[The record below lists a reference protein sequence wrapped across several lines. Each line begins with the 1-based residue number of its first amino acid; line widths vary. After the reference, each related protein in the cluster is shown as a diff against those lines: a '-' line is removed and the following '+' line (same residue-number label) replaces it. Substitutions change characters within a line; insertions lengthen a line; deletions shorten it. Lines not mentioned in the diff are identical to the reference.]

1 MNRTDSLIT
10 TALTNIND
18 NLAAANHNGFL
29 GVSWDILL
37 PAIISIGVF
46 ILGYFI
52 TGLQARR
59 KAQKSRNLVRDTIV
73 TWADANFETLDK
85 YVQSIKDLAERI
97 GDTDNIGPELFSI
110 QHLTIDVLA
119 QFGIDR
125 LTDALVSGLSD
136 KVDKAEKGAKLN
148 AYLTSVSYLEKT
160 QKVVM
165 EQYDYFFAEFKNL
178 ILQWEKK
185 WREFMQNCDM
195 NTIRLSNMPSNTPE
209 KQFYKDIFAT
219 IDLSTVDI
227 WKYSTSKKLIVLIS
241 HVFDSS
247 HIITKE
253 ILDTSFIF
261 LDLKSL
267 FTQIEDM
274 KKHKQFFLD
283 DVEKTEKGI
292 ERFRSAVDF
301 YREQKMKRFA

>member
-1 MNRTDSLIT
+1 MNRTDSLLT

-18 NLAAANHNGFL
+18 SLAAANHNGFL

-37 PAIISIGVF
+37 PAIISIGIF

-119 QFGIDR
+119 QFSIDR

-136 KVDKAEKGAKLN
+136 KVDKTEKGAKLN
-148 AYLTSVSYLEKT
+148 AYLTSVSYLERT
-160 QKVVM
+160 QKIVM
-165 EQYDYFFAEFKNL
+165 EQYDQYYADATDL
-178 ILQWEKK
+178 SIQWEKK
-185 WREFMQNCDM
+185 LIEFMENCDM
-195 NTIRLSNMPSNTPE
+195 NTMRLFDMPMTPE
-209 KQFYKDIFAT
+209 QKFYSDIASFKKVT
-219 IDLSTVDI
+219 DNDFSKCSTGKNLVVHI
-227 WKYSTSKKLIVLIS
+227 LR
-241 HVFDSS
+241 VFETP
-247 HIITKE
+247 HIYTKE
-253 ILDTSFIF
+253 ILDTSYIF
-261 LDLKSL
+261 RELKSL
-267 FTQIEDM
+267 ITQIDDM
-274 KKHKQFFLD
+274 KRYKQLFLD
-283 DVEKTEKGI
+283 DAEKIEKAI

>member
-18 NLAAANHNGFL
+18 NLAAANHNSFL

-37 PAIISIGVF
+37 PAIISIGIF

-73 TWADANFETLDK
+73 TWADANFETLDN

-97 GDTDNIGPELFSI
+97 GNADRIDPEPFSI
-110 QHLTIDVLA
+110 HHLTIDVLA

-148 AYLTSVSYLEKT
+148 AYLTSVSYLVRT
-160 QKVVM
+160 QNVAI
-165 EQYDYFFAEFKNL
+165 EQYGEYYTAVTDLMDKWNKTWSEF
-178 ILQWEKK
+178 I
-185 WREFMQNCDM
+185 RNCDM
-195 NTIRLSNMPSNTPE
+195 NTMRLKSMPITPE
-209 KQFYKDIFAT
+209 GKFYSDIFVAQK
-219 IDLSTVDI
+219 STRMDI
-227 WKYSTSKKLIVLIS
+227 SKYSTSKRLLGSIQ
-241 HVFDSS
+241 HVFDSP
-247 HIITKE
+247 HIYTKE
-253 ILDTSFIF
+253 IIDTNYIF
-261 LDLKSL
+261 RDLQTL
-267 FTQIEDM
+267 MAQIEGI
-274 KKHKQFFLD
+274 KHYKQLFLD
-283 DVEKTEKGI
+283 DVEKTKKGI
-292 ERFRSAVDF
+292 ERFRSAVEF
-301 YREQKMKRFA
+301 YRGQKMKRFA